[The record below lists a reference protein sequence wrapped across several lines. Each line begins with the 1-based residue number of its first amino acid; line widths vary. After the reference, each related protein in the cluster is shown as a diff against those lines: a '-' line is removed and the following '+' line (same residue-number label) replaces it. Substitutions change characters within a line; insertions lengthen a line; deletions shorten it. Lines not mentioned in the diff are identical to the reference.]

1 MTDSPPR
8 PNALARGYDRAVML
22 MAASGEAARAGHP
35 EVGFEHLF
43 LGILVN
49 GGPGARLLM
58 DAGIDLGRARAA
70 IDALLAEDLASLG
83 IDTPLPSPSASFAE
97 EAARL
102 PVAPR
107 VNELLEECPSSGG
120 DRALLAALVADGG
133 GRVRRLLDRL
143 GVDAGALDPD
153 APDRPAADPAP
164 ADGEGADAPGPQPRG
179 WERTRYDLDV
189 PVSAERVWSLVREPG
204 RRAEWDA
211 GAASARGLGGGAV
224 ELTSRDG
231 ERTRE
236 EITHRVEGREVV
248 WTRDQGERT
257 APRSLRIVIEP
268 RGHRA
273 RLRMTME
280 WPNALRGRIANRVVR
295 WFAREQLRLHAQAIA
310 QAAASSGL
318 VAK

>member
-1 MTDSPPR
+1 MTDSPTR

-22 MAASGEAARAGHP
+22 MAAGGEAARAGHP

-143 GVDAGALDPD
+143 GVDAGALD
-153 APDRPAADPAP
+153 RPAADPAP
-164 ADGEGADAPGPQPRG
+164 AGGEEADAPGTRPRG

-189 PVSAERVWSLVREPG
+189 PVSAERVWSLVCEPG

-211 GAASARGLGGGAV
+211 GTASARGLGGGAV

-231 ERTRE
+231 GTTRE

-248 WTRDQGERT
+248 WTRDQGEGT

-295 WFAREQLRLHAQAIA
+295 WFAREQLRLNAQAIA
-310 QAAASSGL
+310 QAAAS
-318 VAK
+318 